1 MSSLTLVQGQ
11 FFLPMMIRCWRHFL
25 TDNVMFESSD
35 YNRVPSV
42 FLSLNDW
49 RIKHDPNE
57 QCFGCGERASIFE
70 IDDRGEQRYRMNW
83 CTECHDEIR
92 RTISASDEDVCEL
105 EGGEFSVVEVF
116 VGRWVDGH
124 RPKCERVIA
133 EFISSNAATSM
144 LAMLCMDEPDR
155 HFVKRRIAS
164 GERNECGRPIE
175 RTCNISPED
184 CCRYTGTCAC
194 GRVTPPNSLECVDCK
209 DYRGWFR

>member
-11 FFLPMMIRCWRHFL
+11 FFLPTMVRCWRHFL
-25 TDNVMFESSD
+25 TDNVLFESSD
-35 YNRVPSV
+35 YNKVPSV

-57 QCFGCGERASIFE
+57 RCF
-70 IDDRGEQRYRMNW
+70 
-83 CTECHDEIR
+83 DEIR
-92 RTISASDEDVCEL
+92 RAITANDDEVCEL
-105 EGGEFSVVEVF
+105 EYGEFSVVEVF

-144 LAMLCMDEPDR
+144 LSMLCIDEPDR

-175 RTCNISPED
+175 RTCNMSPED

-194 GRVTPPNSLECVDCK
+194 GQVTPPNSLECVDCK

>member
-92 RTISASDEDVCEL
+92 RTITAIDDDVCDWASD
-105 EGGEFSVVEVF
+105 
-116 VGRWVDGH
+116 
-124 RPKCERVIA
+124 
-133 EFISSNAATSM
+133 SM
-144 LAMLCMDEPDR
+144 
-155 HFVKRRIAS
+155 AS

-175 RTCNISPED
+175 RTCNMSPED